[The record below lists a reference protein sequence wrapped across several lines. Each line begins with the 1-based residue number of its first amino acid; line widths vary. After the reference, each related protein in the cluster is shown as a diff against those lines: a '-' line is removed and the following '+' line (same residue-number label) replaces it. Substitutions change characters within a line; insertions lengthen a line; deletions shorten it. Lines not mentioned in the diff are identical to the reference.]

1 MAFPYMIGP
10 GGQPFIIQQV
20 PLISQPMMQQV
31 PIQQQQQQQ
40 QQPPVSQPQKLP
52 DYMSEE
58 RLQDKGRYYMSEE
71 RLQDKGRYYNV
82 SEQPLQ
88 NTCSKFRI
96 DFFCSGQVS
105 TVTFISTLSIGQVM
119 FKFCRFDSYY
129 YLFKQ

>member
-40 QQPPVSQPQKLP
+40 PPVSQPQKIP
-52 DYMSEE
+52 D
-58 RLQDKGRYYMSEE
+58 YMSEE